1 VDSFRISYVSDSPEK
16 ARLVTDRLAR
26 LYMDQNSADR
36 SNQANMT
43 SEFLDAQ
50 LAQAKQRLIEQE
62 ERLEQY
68 RRANAGQLPS
78 QMQSNLQAIQNA
90 NVQLQAVHD
99 STNRAQER
107 RLLIERQLA
116 DARAWLAAMAQ
127 PEPAAANADGTEIS
141 TARQLEAAR
150 TRLTLLLQRNT
161 PDHPDVLALERV
173 VQDLEGR
180 LAAETAAAEATSAAA
195 RQPTPQEVA
204 QQRHISDLEA
214 QLEVIKYQIASN
226 QRDVE
231 RLQGR
236 MVELTRDYSTMQA
249 AYSDLLMKRENAVI
263 AANLEH
269 RRIGE
274 QFRLVDAAS
283 RPERPDNQPQRIAIM
298 SSGALVG
305 LLLGMLLAGLSE
317 WRDSSFRRPEEVLA
331 FLSVPVLA
339 SIPLM
344 QSRRERRRTAWRRFL
359 ADAAG
364 VAVLASAAVLLVF
377 WRLQG

>member
-1 VDSFRISYVSDSPEK
+1 
-16 ARLVTDRLAR
+16 
-26 LYMDQNSADR
+26 
-36 SNQANMT
+36 
-43 SEFLDAQ
+43 
-50 LAQAKQRLIEQE
+50 
-62 ERLEQY
+62 
-68 RRANAGQLPS
+68 
-78 QMQSNLQAIQNA
+78 
-90 NVQLQAVHD
+90 
-99 STNRAQER
+99 
-107 RLLIERQLA
+107 
-116 DARAWLAAMAQ
+116 MAQ

-236 MVELTRDYSTMQA
+236 IAEYQAKVDAVPARESELVELTRDYSTMQA

-274 QFRLVDAAS
+274 QHA
-283 RPERPDNQPQRIAIM
+283 
-298 SSGALVG
+298 
-305 LLLGMLLAGLSE
+305 
-317 WRDSSFRRPEEVLA
+317 
-331 FLSVPVLA
+331 
-339 SIPLM
+339 
-344 QSRRERRRTAWRRFL
+344 
-359 ADAAG
+359 
-364 VAVLASAAVLLVF
+364 
-377 WRLQG
+377 